1 MVEFVGNIDDDQSN
15 HICEYYKYN
24 NTIDNTVID
33 YEPIIKKYR
42 FGNDQIAYTT
52 LIYQEK
58 INESFID
65 YFSNIFP
72 EIFEKEKSRK
82 KFFNAISDKSASK
95 QFVDKYID
103 DLNFNAVLKCLD
115 ADDDYIIQKKWLLE
129 KNPSY
134 IGILFDDRHNYHL
147 SEKIIKGFSELI
159 VSFYRNHHIY
169 SMFRN
174 HKFSFD
180 FLKELVQ
187 SYHWKDMILTLI
199 DDLEDGGNIH
209 SMFINRYSSNEIT
222 IMRGKLKDL
231 CELDG

>member
-1 MVEFVGNIDDDQSN
+1 MVEFVGNIDDDGSY
-15 HICEYYKYN
+15 HICEYYKDN

-42 FGNDQIAYTT
+42 FGNNQIAYTT

-72 EIFEKEKSRK
+72 EIFEKKKSRK

-103 DLNFNAVLKCLD
+103 DLNFTAVLKCQD
-115 ADDDYIIQKKWLLE
+115 VDDDYIIQKKWLLE

-134 IGILFDDRHNYHL
+134 IGILFDDNYHL
-147 SEKIIKGFSELI
+147 SDKIIKRFSELI
-159 VSFYRNHHIY
+159 VPFYRNHHIY

-174 HKFSFD
+174 YKFSFD

-187 SYHWKDMILTLI
+187 SYHWKDIILTLI

-209 SMFINRYSSNEIT
+209 SMFINRYSNDEII
-222 IMRGKLKDL
+222 IMRQKLKDL